1 MDREAFQAAVHVIAQ
16 AETTVRLCSIQFI
29 RLFYLVFYLLLSRQH
44 CGPPNL
50 SSDQSSMKLA
60 KAI

>member
-1 MDREAFQAAVHVIAQ
+1 MDRGALQAAVNGIAH
-16 AETTVRLCSIQFI
+16 ADMTVRLCSIQFI

-50 SSDQSSMKLA
+50 SSDQSSM
-60 KAI
+60 